1 MFQWFKP
8 IDSAEGLEEMRSRV
22 GDMLTDG
29 RHIFDAAANAFLGGA
44 DPEVIRDN
52 LFATDK
58 RINDLE
64 RKVRRQAVVHGSVY
78 GTSQL
83 PTCLV
88 LMSIVKDAERIG
100 DYSKNLFDIAV
111 ITQKKRDDPYFDD
124 LLKHKDELS
133 ELLAEAMRIYRSQKE
148 DKAKAFLHRGDA
160 LQDHYDRQVERLL
173 GPNPGTE
180 QPAATALAYRY
191 YKRIIAHLL
200 NIISSLVVP
209 LDELDYF
216 DEDPA
221 TRGPEPDETK

>member
-1 MFQWFKP
+1 MFKWFKP
-8 IDSAEGLEEMRSRV
+8 IDSVEGLEEMRARV
-22 GDMLTDG
+22 GDMLSEG

-44 DPEVIRDN
+44 DPEIIRED

-111 ITQKKRDDPYFDD
+111 ITQKSKDDEYFQD
-124 LLKHKDELS
+124 LLKSKRRVS
-133 ELLAEAMRIYRSQKE
+133 ELLEAAIRIYRSQKE
-148 DKAKAFLHRGDA
+148 DKAKEFLHAGDA
-160 LQDHYDRQVERLL
+160 LQDQFDKQVERLL
-173 GPNPGTE
+173 GKEPGTT
-180 QPAATALAYRY
+180 QPAATALCYRY
-191 YKRIIAHLL
+191 FKRVTAHLL

-209 LDELDYF
+209 LDQLDYF
-216 DEDPA
+216 DEDRE
-221 TRGPEPDETK
+221 TRS

>member
-1 MFQWFKP
+1 MFKWFKP
-8 IDSAEGLEEMRSRV
+8 IDSVEGLEEMRARV
-22 GDMLTDG
+22 GDMLSEG

-44 DPEVIRDN
+44 DPEIIRED

-111 ITQKKRDDPYFDD
+111 ITQKSRDDEYFED
-124 LLKHKDELS
+124 LVRNKRRVS
-133 ELLAEAMRIYRSQKE
+133 ELLEAAIRIYRSQKE
-148 DKAKAFLHRGDA
+148 DKAKEFLHAADA
-160 LQDHYDRQVERLL
+160 LQDEFDRQVERLL
-173 GPNPGTE
+173 SKDPGTT
-180 QPAATALAYRY
+180 QPAATALCYRY
-191 YKRIIAHLL
+191 FKRVTAHLL

-209 LDELDYF
+209 LDQLDYF
-216 DEDPA
+216 DEDRE
-221 TRGPEPDETK
+221 TRS

>member
-1 MFQWFKP
+1 MFKWFRP
-8 IDSAEGLEEMRSRV
+8 IDSADGIEEMRSRV
-22 GDMLTDG
+22 GDMLSEG
-29 RHIFDAAANAFLGGA
+29 RHIFDAASNAFLGGA
-44 DPEVIRDN
+44 DPDVIRDD

-111 ITQKKRDDPYFDD
+111 ITQKTKDDAYFDH
-124 LLKHKDELS
+124 LIQSKNRVS
-133 ELLAEAMRIYRSQKE
+133 ELLEEAIRIYRSQKE

-160 LQDHYDRQVERLL
+160 MQDEFDRQVERLL
-173 GPNPGTE
+173 GTETGTT
-180 QPAATALAYRY
+180 QPAATALCYRY
-191 YKRIIAHLL
+191 FKRITAHLL

-209 LDELDYF
+209 LDQLDYF
-216 DEDPA
+216 DEDRE
-221 TRGPEPDETK
+221 TRS